1 MRAHSLHTASTAK
14 SFDACASNEHSFFT
28 FTKQFHKHIK
38 KAAQSYFYPF
48 SYLAINCF
56 SHGIANVVFME
67 YHLPAPSLPQQ
78 GLNHVPGSRKR
89 STKRK
94 TVPLTLWIKP
104 EMKAELKH
112 LAAKDDI
119 SLSKLGGTLLTE
131 AVHQQLHIIHT
142 TLMQPIIESA
152 IRKQMGLII
161 TRLTWLLVRIAYD
174 TGQTRTLVTNI
185 LDQLL
190 GSDQTKVSHILAGS
204 SETAK
209 RNITRQ
215 TPQIKTLIAE
225 VEKWMRE
232 EGNAHD

>member
-1 MRAHSLHTASTAK
+1 MRARSLHAASTAK
-14 SFDACASNEHSFFT
+14 SFDAHASNEHSFFT
-28 FTKQFHKHIK
+28 FTK
-38 KAAQSYFYPF
+38 QSYFYPF

-67 YHLPAPSLPQQ
+67 YHLPAPSQLQPGLQQ
-78 GLNHVPGSRKR
+78 VPGSRKR

-119 SLSKLGGTLLTE
+119 SLSKFGGTLLTE
-131 AVHQQLHIIHT
+131 AIHQQLHILHT

-161 TRLTWLLVRIAYD
+161 TRLTWLLVRVAYD

-232 EGNAHD
+232 DVNAHD

>member
-1 MRAHSLHTASTAK
+1 MPH
-14 SFDACASNEHSFFT
+14 D
-28 FTKQFHKHIK
+28 
-38 KAAQSYFYPF
+38 FYPF
-48 SYLAINCF
+48 SYSALFCF
-56 SHGIANVVFME
+56 LHGIGSVGCME
-67 YHLPAPSLPQQ
+67 EVLPTST
-78 GLNHVPGSRKR
+78 VPPTRPKR

-94 TVPLTLWIKP
+94 TVHVTIWVKP

-112 LAAKDDI
+112 LADKDRL
-119 SLSKLGGTLLTE
+119 SLSKFGATLLTE
-131 AVHQQLHIIHT
+131 AIHQQLHIQHA

-185 LDQLL
+185 LDHSF
-190 GSDQTKVSHILAGS
+190 GSDQTKVSHILEGS
-204 SETAK
+204 SEIAK

-215 TPQIKTLIAE
+215 TPQIKTLIVE

>member
-1 MRAHSLHTASTAK
+1 MPC
-14 SFDACASNEHSFFT
+14 D
-28 FTKQFHKHIK
+28 
-38 KAAQSYFYPF
+38 FYPF
-48 SYLAINCF
+48 SYSALFCF
-56 SHGIANVVFME
+56 LHGIGSVGFME
-67 YHLPAPSLPQQ
+67 EVLPTST
-78 GLNHVPGSRKR
+78 VPPTRPKR

-94 TVPLTLWIKP
+94 TVHVTIWVKP

-112 LAAKDDI
+112 LADKDRL
-119 SLSKLGGTLLTE
+119 SLSKFGGTLLTE
-131 AVHQQLHIIHT
+131 AIHQQLHIQHA

-185 LDQLL
+185 LDHHF

-204 SETAK
+204 SEIAK

-215 TPQIKTLIAE
+215 TPQIKTLIGE

-232 EGNAHD
+232 EGNTHD